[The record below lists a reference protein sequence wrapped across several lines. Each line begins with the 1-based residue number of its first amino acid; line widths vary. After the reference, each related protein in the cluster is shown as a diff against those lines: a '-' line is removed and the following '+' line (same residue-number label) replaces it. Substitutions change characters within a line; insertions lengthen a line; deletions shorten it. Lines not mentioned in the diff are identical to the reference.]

1 MQPNFLAERDKK
13 SFGSCDARRPQKLGS
28 ATENYEATMQPR
40 NWPWGNATD
49 LEAGEEFLGFRPR
62 AIPFGACNVDISRFG
77 KNLMVCY
84 DVVVSPLHSGA
95 DVYEKVQN
103 KL

>member
-1 MQPNFLAERDKK
+1 MQP
-13 SFGSCDARRPQKLGS
+13 Q
-28 ATENYEATMQPR
+28 

-84 DVVVSPLHSGA
+84 DVVVRPLHSGA
-95 DVYEKVQN
+95 YVYEKVQN

>member
-1 MQPNFLAERDKK
+1 MQP
-13 SFGSCDARRPQKLGS
+13 Q
-28 ATENYEATMQPR
+28 

-84 DVVVSPLHSGA
+84 DVVVSPLHSEL
-95 DVYEKVQN
+95 DTHKKCKKTNSEDILTSLN
-103 KL
+103 PT

>member
-1 MQPNFLAERDKK
+1 MQP
-13 SFGSCDARRPQKLGS
+13 Q
-28 ATENYEATMQPR
+28 

-84 DVVVSPLHSGA
+84 DVVVRPLHSGA

-103 KL
+103 KLQFKKNNSRPISGLS